1 MVSGWEIEKRD
12 MTMKDGEKS
21 MERIN
26 HSSKTLQEEMA
37 RDQKY
42 WKKNL
47 LWTLFLL
54 AGVFLWGFLSGPGLS
69 VVPGATELTLTT
81 HNGQTAAVAYSSI
94 TEAELLE
101 APVFGTVLEGTEQK
115 NGKSGIWEHPQWG
128 SYTLCVYNSCP
139 SALRILTEEG
149 CYVVNLASRQET
161 DQLYQL
167 IQDKMPASR

>member
-1 MVSGWEIEKRD
+1 MEK
-12 MTMKDGEKS
+12 M
-21 MERIN
+21 N
-26 HSSKTLQEEMA
+26 HSAKTLQEELA

-47 LWTLFLL
+47 LWTLLLL
-54 AGVFLWGFLSGPGLS
+54 AGVVLWSFLSGPGLS
-69 VVPGATELTLTT
+69 VVPGAAELTLTT
-81 HNGQTAAVAYSSI
+81 HEGQSVAVAYSSI

-101 APVFGTVLEGTEQK
+101 APAFGTVLEGTDGK
-115 NGKSGIWEHPQWG
+115 DGKSGVWEHPQWG
-128 SYTLCVYNSCP
+128 RYTLCVYNSCP
-139 SALRILTEEG
+139 DALRILTEDD